1 MIVISNFYK
10 LILIIILIIILFEL
24 VKNVNTETFQVDS
37 TPKCEKEDPQ
47 TCPFDYII
55 KKVEDQDKHLE
66 DIGKN
71 LIELEWTNTNN
82 NLIFNKFIIVIF
94 INNRGPFF
102 DAVDNANIYKC
113 PIPLKKGV
121 KYKFGVIGIY
131 TEGVDVNSE
140 ELITGISIKEIT
152 VDALNNNYNQT
163 KLNNWIQNVS
173 CKSNG
178 RHTII
183 SKEKCDQQTSDD
195 NSIIAKHSDSTDDWF
210 SEEKH
215 IDLMKALTNK
225 SPSKLNVN
233 LSHNLPN

>member
-24 VKNVNTETFQVDS
+24 VKNINTETFQVE
-37 TPKCEKEDPQ
+37 TIAKCDKADPQ

-55 KKVEDQDKHLE
+55 KKVEDQDKHPE

-71 LIELEWTNTNN
+71 LIELEWTNTNTDVN
-82 NLIFNKFIIVIF
+82 TFNKFIIVIF

-113 PIPLKKGV
+113 PLALKKGV

-131 TEGVDVNSE
+131 TKMDDENRN
-140 ELITGISIKEIT
+140 ELITGLSIKEIT

-163 KLNNWIQNVS
+163 KLNNWIQNIS

-183 SKEKCDQQTSDD
+183 SKEKCNENATDA
-195 NSIIAKHSDSTDDWF
+195 NSIIAKYSRDEWF
-210 SEEKH
+210 SDEKH